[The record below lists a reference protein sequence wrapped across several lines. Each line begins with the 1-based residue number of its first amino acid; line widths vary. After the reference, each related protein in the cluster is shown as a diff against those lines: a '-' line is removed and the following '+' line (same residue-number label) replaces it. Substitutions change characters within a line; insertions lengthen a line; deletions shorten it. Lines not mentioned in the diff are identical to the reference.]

1 MNLQRAV
8 FILLTI
14 AWSACAGAE
23 PSKTETDIAQLQRA
37 LANYFREYNT
47 LPAGN
52 SDAAMKSLT
61 GDNPRK
67 FVFFAFSAAR
77 AGTDGAFLDEWK
89 TAFRITFPKPAT
101 AEVRSAGP
109 DRKFGTR
116 DDVFESKS
124 FSD

>member
-1 MNLQRAV
+1 MIV
-8 FILLTI
+8 
-14 AWSACAGAE
+14 AWSARAGAE

-52 SDAAMKSLT
+52 NVAVMKSLT

-67 FVFFAFSAAR
+67 FVFFAFSSAR
-77 AGTDGAFLDEWK
+77 MGTDRAFLDEWK
-89 TAFRITFPKPAT
+89 TAFRITFAKPAT

-109 DRKFGTR
+109 DREVGTS
-116 DDVFESKS
+116 DDVFESKN
-124 FSD
+124 FSDQTP